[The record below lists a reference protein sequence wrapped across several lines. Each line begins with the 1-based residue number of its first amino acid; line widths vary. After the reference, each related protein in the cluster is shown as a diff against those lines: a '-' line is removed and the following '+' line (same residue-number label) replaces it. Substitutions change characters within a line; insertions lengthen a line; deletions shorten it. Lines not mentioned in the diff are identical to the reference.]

1 MRAKS
6 TMALVIVLV
15 ALQGTPAMAQPATI
29 YSHGDPTG
37 FEQYMLEMVN
47 SARAN
52 PNAEAARLGIDLN
65 QGLPPGTIS
74 TNAKQPLAFHSLL
87 INVARGH
94 SDWMIATGIFDHTGV
109 NGTSPTQRATNAG
122 YTNPVAENIGYQS
135 FPGAL
140 DYGATTKDI
149 HDALVRSFGHRVNLM
164 NGTFSVVGLGLRA
177 GTFRGTNSFMGTQ
190 NFSSGGNSEDAGP
203 FILGVCY
210 SDLNSNGRYD
220 PGEGIPSVRVDTSLG
235 SRYAITSASG
245 GYAIPILCE
254 ATNTVTNNLGF
265 PVLTTPWSTVEPIDA
280 NFRATNTAASPQT
293 NVLVYWSGGP
303 LAGVVANSVT
313 IRRPVRINYVLR
325 GTDNYLYDRTM
336 VTAES
341 VKCDLVPGSTGPAP
355 PPPTPS
361 PTPSVSPA
369 PAPLFA
375 TSFKAKKKG
384 KAKPKAKSK
393 SKKGKKIP
401 SA

>member
-1 MRAKS
+1 MHARLA
-6 TMALVIVLV
+6 TLLIVAATALLDGP
-15 ALQGTPAMAQPATI
+15 ALAQPATI
-29 YSHGDPTG
+29 YHHGDPSAY
-37 FEQYMLEMVN
+37 EQYMLELVN
-47 SARAN
+47 AARAN
-52 PNAEAARLGIDLN
+52 PSAEAARLGIDLN
-65 QGLPPGTIS
+65 QDLAPGTIS

-109 NGTSPTQRATNAG
+109 NGTTPTQRATNAG

-135 FPGAL
+135 FARAP

-164 NGTFSVVGLGLRA
+164 NGTFSVVGLGLRD

-190 NFSSGGNSEDAGP
+190 NFSSGGNSEDSGP

-235 SRYAITSASG
+235 SRCAITSDSG
-245 GYAIPILCE
+245 GYAIPIPCE

-303 LAGVVANSVT
+303 LAGDVTNSVT

-325 GTDNYLYDRTM
+325 GTDNYVYDRTM
-336 VTAES
+336 VTAEN

-393 SKKGKKIP
+393 SKRGKKSP
-401 SA
+401 SG